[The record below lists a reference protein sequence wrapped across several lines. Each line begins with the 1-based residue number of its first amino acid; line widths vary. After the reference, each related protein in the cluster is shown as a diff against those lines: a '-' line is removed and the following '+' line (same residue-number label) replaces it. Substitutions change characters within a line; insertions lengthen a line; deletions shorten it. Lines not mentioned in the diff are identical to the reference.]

1 MPSEEGNILKF
12 NQYMKSDKMP
22 YITYADVE
30 SLIKKIGV
38 CANNPDKI
46 LQQQKY
52 VSIFFADIQYRNL
65 GI

>member
-1 MPSEEGNILKF
+1 MSSEKDNILKF

-38 CANNPDKI
+38 CANNSDKI